1 MTMSVT
7 LTYYGHATFGIDA
20 DGTKIIIDPFF
31 APDNPV
37 APSGAT
43 ADTIDADFIIV
54 SHGHGDHI
62 AHAVE
67 IAKRTGATVISNF
80 EIVTW
85 LGAQGIEKTHP
96 LHIGGG
102 NSFPFGRVK
111 LTIAH
116 HGSAL
121 PDGSYGGN
129 PAGIL
134 INFNDG
140 TDFYFAGDTALT
152 YDMRL
157 IGEAGGVDVAAL
169 PIGDN
174 FTMGPDDAVM
184 AAQFVKAKSVIPIHY
199 NTWPYI
205 EQDPKVFAEKLHD
218 EAGIECHIL
227 EAGESLTL

>member
-1 MTMSVT
+1 MSVT
-7 LTYYGHATFGIDA
+7 LKFIGHATFVVDA
-20 DGTKIIIDPFF
+20 DGTKIVIDPFF
-31 APDNPV
+31 APDNPA
-37 APSGAT
+37 APADAT
-43 ADTIDADFIIV
+43 PESVEADFIIV

-62 AHAVE
+62 AHAAT
-67 IAKRTGATVISNF
+67 IAKRTGAMVISNF
-80 EIVTW
+80 EIVSW
-85 LGAQGIEKTHP
+85 LANQGVEKTHP

-116 HGSAL
+116 HGSGL

-140 TDFYFAGDTALT
+140 ADVYFAGDTALT

-174 FTMGPDDAVM
+174 FTMGPDDAVV
-184 AAQFVKAKSVIPIHY
+184 AAQFVKAKRVIPIHY

-205 EQDPKVFAEKLHD
+205 EQDPQAFASKLQ
-218 EAGIECHIL
+218 EETGIECHIL
-227 EAGESLTL
+227 APGESLTV